1 MIAYI
6 TVWIKNIIFVVLFA
20 SFLELLLPSNSM
32 QRFVRVIIGLFI
44 MLAILNPVIDV
55 IESKTAANQL
65 PVLATGFDNEAVNT
79 DILNAVNH
87 VAEKRDLMARD
98 LYIRDL
104 SKQIRATVMAIDG
117 VKDAKVTIS
126 LEPATASLSKIK
138 NIVIYIEPG
147 TTAEKGKI
155 AKIAIGN
162 ASTETVQ
169 DSGNLPVTVVEKTK
183 KTVAELYQL
192 KTSQIDVKRMKEGK
206 K

>member
-20 SFLELLLPSNSM
+20 SFLELLLPSSSM

-44 MLAILNPVIDV
+44 MLAILNPVIGV

-79 DILNAVNH
+79 DILTAVNH
-87 VAEKRDLMARD
+87 VVEKRDLMARE

-147 TTAEKGKI
+147 TTAEKEKI
-155 AKIAIGN
+155 AKVAIGN

-169 DSGNLPVTVVEKTK
+169 DAGKLPAAVVEKTK

-192 KTSQIDVKRMKEGK
+192 KTNQIDVKRMN
-206 K
+206 